1 MISSMDWQM
10 IRLCDVKPTPWRNG
24 GGVTR
29 ELLAWPQT
37 RLSAQ
42 DWAWRASVAEVAQS
56 GSFSSFP
63 GVQRWFAV
71 LSGDGVRLAVD
82 RQMHELRNIDPP
94 LCFDGE
100 AQTGCELLGGA
111 TQDFNL
117 MVQGGASAH
126 LQRVNGHSV
135 LTIKTPKIIALY
147 AINTPATLRFGTQ
160 KYALE
165 PHSFGYMAIESIT
178 ELQVQASDALFMEIT
193 L

>member
-1 MISSMDWQM
+1 MISDMNWQI

-24 GGVTR
+24 GGTTR
-29 ELLAWPQT
+29 ELLAWPQ
-37 RLSAQ
+37 AQ
-42 DWAWRASVAEVAQS
+42 DWQWRASVAEISKTGA
-56 GSFSSFP
+56 FSSFP

-82 RQMHELRNIDPP
+82 GQMHELHNMDPP
-94 LCFDGE
+94 LCFDGA
-100 AQTGCELLGGA
+100 AQTCCELLGCA

-117 MVQGGASAH
+117 MVQGSASAH

-135 LTIKTPKIIALY
+135 FMVNTPKIVALY

-165 PHSFGYMAIESIT
+165 PHSFGCMAVESTT
-178 ELQVQASDALFMEIT
+178 ELHVQASDALFMEIN